1 MKIRAAL
8 MRAVML
14 TVAVFMA
21 TDAFAQVR
29 GKITDEWDNGLVGVE
44 IVIELAAG
52 GRGQMEMTDENGEF
66 FLPNFPAGEYTFT
79 FILEGYQAVQIP
91 ATISQLRR
99 NQAIELELEYL
110 GSAGGRLRGEQEFEA
125 DGGSSKITFKQDG
138 TFEFEDTEGE
148 DGEGHYGIVELSA
161 VMIVRDYDGD
171 DDKYSILD
179 PLVVTFSNDQFTS
192 LTWDGSTLN
201 KK

>member
-179 PLVVTFSNDQFTS
+179 PLVATFSNDQFTS
-192 LTWDGSTLN
+192 RTWDGSTLN

>member
-52 GRGQMEMTDENGEF
+52 GRGQMEMTDGNGEF